1 MPFCA
6 QCGLDYPHLVNGQ
19 AFCVTGHLLYT
30 FAAPG
35 EVAAVGR
42 AGEPAR
48 IRVSVR
54 NTGAWDATIRAE
66 LTGGLAEAGA
76 SLAPAG
82 PVVLARERSQEF
94 VIEVPAERVAE
105 GLQGTLKIQLDPGAH
120 RLVAQQPRV
129 QNNLP
134 AIPIRLSLARPRI
147 VVEPPSLEFTH
158 GQGARVLKIRNT
170 GTDNC
175 QVQVDLDQSSRE
187 LDVTGAAFPCDV
199 GAPPHELPVSVLWSR
214 LPPDQPEIQLN
225 LVVRP
230 SDPASPPIAVPVTA
244 KNPNQNAL
252 KVPIGIDF
260 GTSKTVVAC
269 VPPHVVGQSAEPLRI
284 QGREMVPTV
293 VAVKRTDPETR
304 YWGSAADG
312 LSASTRH
319 YALIRSVKTELA
331 SGTTYEIQR
340 WDADTG
346 ELRPVAVYTPEEVA
360 GFYMRELL
368 TETRR
373 ELAKLYNETEV
384 EIGTVVLTH
393 PANWTNAQRNA
404 TCEVFAAAGIAA
416 ERLETRNEA
425 RAAAMS
431 ALQQHAHVANAT
443 ILLYDMGAGTLD
455 ATILLKSTGE
465 DGIARYEEDGAA
477 VGEVGCAGDFF
488 DEAVANY
495 LTDQLNAQY
504 GTTFKFGELLDA
516 SLETDERALGEQI
529 RKAARDAKERL
540 SRMDAVP
547 VRHEVTLPGGE
558 SRVLDA
564 QVTRAQFESWVG
576 DRLREVTGR
585 VLEGV
590 FQAAQKTKGR
600 EQVDLVLMV
609 GGSVQVPLVQSAVR
623 AYFEGSG
630 ATVQVHLRPELA
642 VGLGAAVMATRLA
655 GLAADAASAAA
666 LDGGADKMT
675 YSVGLQSRDGL
686 FVPLVLAGAPC
697 GESYVYERALTG
709 TNSFNLQ
716 LLQYIGPRKDP
727 ASHKSLPIVNPKD
740 WELLSYAPMKIPPGL
755 PSNLIAVIEVDVD
768 SGGRL
773 KVSVHWT
780 TPDRGRK
787 GEPVVLVGRA

>member
-1 MPFCA
+1 MAYCA

-19 AFCVTGHLLYT
+19 AFCVTGHLLYS

-42 AGEPAR
+42 PGQPAR
-48 IRVSVR
+48 IRVAVR

-66 LTGGLAEAGA
+66 LTGPLVEVGA
-76 SLAPAG
+76 TLSPAG
-82 PVVLARERSQEF
+82 PIPIARNGSTEI
-94 VIEVPAERVAE
+94 VIEVPAEGVAE
-105 GLQGTLKIQLDPGAH
+105 GLQGVLKIGLDPGAH
-120 RLVAQQPRV
+120 RMVAQQPRV

-134 AIPIRLSLARPRI
+134 SIPIRLDPARPRV
-147 VVEPPSLEFTH
+147 VVEPPTLEFTH

-187 LDVTGAAFPCDV
+187 LDVSGAAFPCDV
-199 GAPPHELPVSVLWSR
+199 GAAPHELPVSILWNR
-214 LPPDQPEIQLN
+214 LPPDQQEVRLN
-225 LVVRP
+225 LVIRP
-230 SDPASPPIAVPVTA
+230 ADSSCPPIAVPVAA
-244 KNPNQNAL
+244 KNPSQNAM

-269 VPPHVVGQSAEPLRI
+269 VPPQVVGQSAEPLRI
-284 QGREMVPTV
+284 QGREMVPTI
-293 VAVKRTDPETR
+293 VAVKRTDPEVR

-340 WDADTG
+340 WDPDTR
-346 ELRPVAVYTPEEVA
+346 ELRPVAVYTPEEIA
-360 GFYMRELL
+360 GYYLRELL
-368 TETRR
+368 TEARR
-373 ELAKLYNETEV
+373 ELVKLYNDENI

-393 PANWTNAQRNA
+393 PANWTNARRNA
-404 TCEVFAAAGIAA
+404 TCEAFNSAGIAT

-431 ALQQHAHVANAT
+431 ALQQHAHVPNAT
-443 ILLYDMGAGTLD
+443 ILIYDMGAGTLD
-455 ATILLKSTGE
+455 ATVLLKSTGD

-477 VGEVGCAGDFF
+477 VGEIDCAGDSF
-488 DEAVANY
+488 DEAVANH

-504 GTTFKFGELLDA
+504 GATFKFTDLLDQ

-529 RKAARDAKERL
+529 RKSARDAKERL
-540 SRMDAVP
+540 SRMETVP
-547 VRHEVTLPGGE
+547 VRTEVTLPGGE
-558 SRVLDA
+558 SRILDA
-564 QVTRAQFESWVG
+564 QVTRSQFESWVG
-576 DRLREVTGR
+576 DRLREVTAR
-585 VLEGV
+585 VLDGV
-590 FQAAQKTKGR
+590 FQAAQKTKSR
-600 EQVDLVLMV
+600 EQVDLLLMV
-609 GGSVQVPLVQSAVR
+609 GGSVQVPLVQSVVK

-630 ATVQVHLRPELA
+630 TTVQVHLRPELA
-642 VGLGAAVMATRLA
+642 VGLGAAVMANRLA
-655 GLAADAASAAA
+655 GLAADAVSAAE

-686 FVPLVLAGAPC
+686 FVPLVLAGSAC
-697 GESYVYERALTG
+697 GESYIYERALTG

-716 LLQYIGPRKDP
+716 LLQYIGPKKDP
-727 ASHKSLPIVNPKD
+727 GIHKNLPIVNPKD
-740 WELLSYAPMKIPPGL
+740 WELLSYAPMRIPPGL
-755 PSNLIAVIEVDVD
+755 PTNLIAVIEVDVD
-768 SGGRL
+768 PGGRL
-773 KVSVHWT
+773 KVNVQWT

-787 GEPVVLVGRA
+787 GDPVTLVSRA

>member
-30 FAAPG
+30 FATPG

-48 IRVSVR
+48 IRVPVR
-54 NTGAWDATIRAE
+54 NTGAWDASVRVE

-76 SLAPAG
+76 TLSPSG
-82 PVVLARERSQEF
+82 PVKLAREEAVEW
-94 VIEVPAERVAE
+94 VIEIPAERVAE
-105 GLQGTLKIQLDPGAH
+105 GLQGALKIQLDPGVH

-134 AIPIRLSLARPRI
+134 SIPIRLDLARPRI
-147 VVEPPSLEFTH
+147 VVEPPSLEFSH

-175 QVQVDLDQSSRE
+175 QVQVDLEQSSRE

-199 GAPPHELPVSVLWSR
+199 GAAPHELPVSVLWNR
-214 LPPDQPEIQLN
+214 LPPDQPEARLN
-225 LVVRP
+225 LVIRP
-230 SDPASPPIAVPVTA
+230 ADPSSPPIAVPVVA
-244 KNPNQNAL
+244 RNQSQSGL
-252 KVPIGIDF
+252 KVAIGIDF
-260 GTSKTVVAC
+260 GTSKTVVSC
-269 VPPHVVGQSAEPLRI
+269 VPPHVVGQMAEPLKI

-340 WDADTG
+340 WDPDTR
-346 ELRPVAVYTPEEVA
+346 ELRPVAVYTPEEIA

-368 TETRR
+368 TEARR
-373 ELAKLYNETEV
+373 ELEKLYNEPEI

-404 TCEVFAAAGIAA
+404 TCEVFNSAGIAT

-431 ALQQHAHVANAT
+431 ALQQHAHVPNAT
-443 ILLYDMGAGTLD
+443 ILIYDMGAGTLD

-477 VGEVGCAGDFF
+477 VGEIGCAGDFF
-488 DEAVANY
+488 DESVASY

-504 GTTFKFGELLDA
+504 GTAFKFEELLDA

-540 SRMDAVP
+540 SRMETVP
-547 VRHEVTLPGGE
+547 IRHEVTLPGGV

-564 QVTRAQFESWVG
+564 QVTRSQFESWAG
-576 DRLREVTGR
+576 DRLRQASAR
-585 VLEGV
+585 VLDGV
-590 FQAAQKTKGR
+590 FQAAQKSKSR
-600 EQVDLVLMV
+600 EQVDLVLLV
-609 GGSVQVPLVQSAVR
+609 GGSVQVPLVQSTVR

-642 VGLGAAVMATRLA
+642 VGLGAAVMADRLA
-655 GLAADAASAAA
+655 GLAADASSAAA

-686 FVPLVLAGAPC
+686 FVPLVLAGSAC

-716 LLQYIGPRKDP
+716 LLQYIGPKKDP
-727 ASHKSLPIVNPKD
+727 SIHKNLPIVNPKD
-740 WELLSYAPMKIPPGL
+740 WELLSYAPMKIPSGL
-755 PSNLIAVIEVDVD
+755 PTHLVAVIEVDVD
-768 SGGRL
+768 PGGRL
-773 KVSVHWT
+773 KVQVHWT

>member
-42 AGEPAR
+42 SGERGKIR
-48 IRVSVR
+48 IPVR
-54 NTGAWDATIRAE
+54 NTGAWDARIRAE
-66 LTGGLAEAGA
+66 LEGPLLETGATISPSGA
-76 SLAPAG
+76 VDCP
-82 PVVLARERSQEF
+82 REKTVEF
-94 VIEVPAERVAE
+94 IVQVPPDAVKE
-105 GLQGTLKIQLDPGAH
+105 GLQGVLKVQLDPGAH

-134 AIPIRLSLARPRI
+134 SVPLRLDIARARI
-147 VVEPPSLEFTH
+147 VVEPPSLEFSH
-158 GQGARVLKIRNT
+158 GQGARVLKVRNT

-175 QVQVDLDQSSRE
+175 QVNVDLEQSSRE
-187 LDVTGAAFPCDV
+187 LDVSGSVFPCDV
-199 GAPPHELPVSVLWSR
+199 GTAPHELPVSVLWNR
-214 LPPDQPEIQLN
+214 LPPDQGEVRLN
-225 LVVRP
+225 LVLRA
-230 SDPASPPIAVPVTA
+230 SDPSSPPITVPVVA
-244 KNPNQNAL
+244 KNQSQNAL

-260 GTSKTVVAC
+260 GTSKTVVAG
-269 VPPHVVGQSAEPLRI
+269 VPPHVVGQMAEPLKI

-340 WDADTG
+340 YDEETG
-346 ELRPVAVYTPEEVA
+346 TLKPVAVYTPEEIA

-368 TETRR
+368 TEARR
-373 ELAKLYNETEV
+373 ELAKLYNDETV

-404 TCEVFAAAGIAA
+404 TCEVFTSAGIAA

-431 ALQQHAHVANAT
+431 ALQQHAHTPNAT
-443 ILLYDMGAGTLD
+443 LLVYDMGAGTLD
-455 ATILLKSTGE
+455 ATILLKTTGE
-465 DGIARYEEDGAA
+465 DGIAKYEEDGAA
-477 VGEVGCAGDFF
+477 VGEVDCAGDSF
-488 DEAVANY
+488 DQLIAGH
-495 LTDQLNAQY
+495 LTDQLNTQY
-504 GTTFKFGELLDA
+504 GTTFTFDTLLDA

-540 SRMDAVP
+540 SRMEVVP
-547 VRHEVTLPGGE
+547 VRQEVTLPGGE
-558 SRVLDA
+558 ARVLDA
-564 QVTRAQFESWVG
+564 QVTRGQFEGWVG
-576 DRLREVTGR
+576 DRLREVSKR
-585 VLEGV
+585 VLDGV
-590 FQAAQKTKGR
+590 FQAAQKTKDHT
-600 EQVDLVLMV
+600 QVDFVLMV
-609 GGSVQVPLVQSAVR
+609 GGSVQVPLVQSTVR
-623 AYFEGSG
+623 GYFQGTE
-630 ATVQVHLRPELA
+630 TNVQVHLRPELA
-642 VGLGAAVMATRLA
+642 VGLGAAVMANRLA
-655 GLAADAASAAA
+655 GLAGEPGSMAE
-666 LDGGADKMT
+666 LDGGADKIT
-675 YSVGLQSRDGL
+675 YSVGLQTREGL
-686 FVPLVLAGAPC
+686 FVPLVLAGSPC

-716 LLQYIGPRKDP
+716 LLQYVGPKKDP
-727 ASHKSLPIVNPKD
+727 GIHKNLPIVNPKE

-755 PSNLIAVIEVDVD
+755 PTNLVAVIDVDVD
-768 SGGRL
+768 NGGRL

-787 GEPVVLVGRA
+787 GEPVILVSRA

>member
-1 MPFCA
+1 MPYCA

-42 AGEPAR
+42 AGQPAR
-48 IRVSVR
+48 VRISIR
-54 NTGAWDATIRAE
+54 NTGAWDATIRGE
-66 LTGGLAEAGA
+66 LTGPLAEAGA
-76 SLAPAG
+76 AIAPSG
-82 PVVLARERSQEF
+82 PVAIAREKTVEL
-94 VIEVPAERVAE
+94 VVDVPADRVAD
-105 GLQGTLKIQLDPGAH
+105 GLHGVLKIQLDPGAH
-120 RLVAQQPRV
+120 RMVAQQPRV

-134 AIPIRLSLARPRI
+134 SIPIRLDLARPRI
-147 VVEPPSLEFTH
+147 VVEPPSLEFSH

-175 QVQVDLDQSSRE
+175 QVSVDLDQTSRE
-187 LDVTGAAFPCDV
+187 VDVSGAAFPCDV
-199 GAPPHELPVSVLWSR
+199 GAPPHELPVSILWNR
-214 LPPDQPEIQLN
+214 LPPDQQEAGLN
-225 LVVRP
+225 LVLRP
-230 SDPASPPIAVPVTA
+230 ADPSCPPIHVPVVA
-244 KNPNQNAL
+244 KNQSQNAM

-269 VPPHVVGQSAEPLRI
+269 VPPHVVGQSAEPLKI

-293 VAVKRTDPETR
+293 VAVKRTDPEVR

-340 WDADTG
+340 WDPDTR
-346 ELRPVAVYTPEEVA
+346 ELRPVAVYTPEEIA
-360 GFYMRELL
+360 GYYMRELL
-368 TETRR
+368 TEARR
-373 ELAKLYNETEV
+373 ELVKLYNDEQI

-404 TCEVFAAAGIAA
+404 TCEVFNSAGIAT

-431 ALQQHAHVANAT
+431 ALQQHAHVPNAT
-443 ILLYDMGAGTLD
+443 ILIYDMGAGTLD
-455 ATILLKSTGE
+455 ATVLLKTTGE
-465 DGIARYEEDGAA
+465 DGVPRYEEDGAA
-477 VGEVGCAGDFF
+477 VGEVDCAGDAF

-504 GTTFKFGELLDA
+504 GRQFRFSELLEQ

-540 SRMDAVP
+540 SRMETVP
-547 VRHEVTLPGGE
+547 VRAEVTLPGGE
-558 SRVLDA
+558 ARILDA
-564 QVTRAQFESWVG
+564 QVTRSQFESWVG
-576 DRLREVTGR
+576 DRLREVTAR
-585 VLEGV
+585 VLDGV
-590 FQAAQKTKGR
+590 FQAAGKTKSR
-600 EQVDLVLMV
+600 DQVDLVLLV
-609 GGSVQVPLVQSAVR
+609 GGSVQVPLVQSIVK

-630 ATVQVHLRPELA
+630 ANVQVHLRPELA
-642 VGLGAAVMATRLA
+642 VGLGAAVMASRLA
-655 GLAADAASAAA
+655 GLAADAVSAAE

-686 FVPLVLAGAPC
+686 FVPLVLAGSAC
-697 GESYVYERALTG
+697 GESYIYERALTG

-716 LLQYIGPRKDP
+716 LLQYIGPKKDP
-727 ASHKSLPIVNPKD
+727 AAHKNLPIVNPKD

-755 PSNLIAVIEVDVD
+755 PTNLVAVIEVDVD
-768 SGGRL
+768 PGGRL
-773 KVSVHWT
+773 KVNVTWT

-787 GEPVVLVGRA
+787 GEPVTLVGRA